1 MILNYTEIEEKW
13 QKKWAESNLN
23 CAEINKKSKFMII
36 FAYPGVTG
44 YLHVGHMR
52 GFSYADAIG
61 RYKRMTGYN
70 VLFPVGTHATG
81 NGSIAIA
88 NKIKKRDKDTIEYM
102 KRNGCTDRDLEQLVD
117 PMNVVNFFNKI
128 YVDEYWKKFGFLA
141 DWRRFTCTLY
151 PDYAKFVQW
160 QFKKIYDANLLIQKP
175 YYVPSC
181 VLCGPVAIDASETDI
196 SKGGS
201 AETYE
206 YTLLKFKHGDE
217 YLVAATLRPET
228 VYGHVCFWV
237 NPDLVYDK
245 IKCNDEIWI
254 ISPQATLKLKFQKDN
269 IEKIGEISGKDMIG
283 WMCIAPITHKEIPVF
298 PASFCNPDIGTGFV
312 TSCPSDS
319 PEDWMSLED
328 LKKNQEIAT
337 KYGLS
342 KKLIDSVTPI
352 SIINI
357 DKYGEFPA
365 KTIIDKLGI
374 TQLNDPKLLD
384 AKKQV
389 YKDSHHN
396 GIMKDVC
403 GAFAGFNVEDAKK
416 KIKQVMF
423 DTGEGDVFY
432 DLSEEVICRCG
443 QRVYIKKIDDQWF
456 IDYDNKSLTEKTHKH
471 CYKMCIEPQE
481 YHNNVHGILDW
492 FRERACVRLG
502 NWLGTKFPYDDKWI
516 IEAISDSTL
525 YPIYYLISIYVNNG
539 MIKSKQMTEGFF
551 DYVFLKK
558 GDVNE
563 VSKDTCVSVELL
575 DRIRRDVEYWYPL
588 DLNIGGKEHM
598 TVHFPTF
605 LFNHVGILPENMWPN
620 GIMVN
625 WYVTGKKSKISK
637 SKGGAQ
643 PIPGAANKFSVDG
656 MRLYYAHSASP
667 FADIEWNENTVM
679 SYKQKID
686 RIVTFVDRLILD
698 KTRKQT
704 SEMDEWLLSRFNTH
718 VGVIRDAMESYNIR
732 QLASTAYFDMFNDF
746 RWYIRRGGDDSETIK
761 KVLKIWI
768 TALMPI
774 TPHIAEELWAE
785 CGFEGL
791 VSSAQFPEV
800 NYNAHSPMTE
810 YGEDL
815 IKNVITDIS
824 EIIKVTGITPKRVI
838 LYTAAGWKRKVFE
851 NAVDLHK
858 ENNLDVSKL
867 IKLCMANEEIKKNG
881 KVVSELAKKISVNYM
896 RLPIDRIVTVTNT
909 DETALLSS
917 SAWFITSEVGYPV
930 EVYSADTADLYDP
943 QNKARVAIPGK
954 PGICIE

>member
-1 MILNYTEIEEKW
+1 MISNYTEIEEKW

-88 NKIKKRDKDTIEYM
+88 NKIKKGDKDTIEYM
-102 KRNGCTDRDLEQLVD
+102 KRNGCTDKDLEQLVD

-160 QFKKIYDANLLIQKP
+160 QFKKLYDANLLIQKP

-181 VLCGPVAIDASETDI
+181 ILCGPVAIDASETDI

-254 ISPQATLKLKFQKDN
+254 VSPQATLKLKFQKNN

-328 LKKNQEIAT
+328 LKKNQEIAI
-337 KYGLS
+337 KYRLS
-342 KKLIDSVTPI
+342 KKLIDSITPI

-374 TQLNDPKLLD
+374 TQLNDPKLVD

-423 DTGEGDVFY
+423 NTGEGDVFY

-443 QRVYIKKIDDQWF
+443 QKVYIKKIDDQWF
-456 IDYDNKSLTEKTHKH
+456 IDYDNQSLTEKTHEH
-471 CYKMCIEPQE
+471 CHKMCIEPQE
-481 YHNNVHGILDW
+481 YYNNIHGILDW

-539 MIKSKQMTEGFF
+539 MIKSEQMTEEFF

-563 VSKDTCVSVELL
+563 VSKDTCISAELL

-605 LFNHVGILPENMWPN
+605 LFNHVGILPKNMWPN

-679 SYKQKID
+679 LYKQKID
-686 RIVTFVDRLILD
+686 KIITFVDRLIFD
-698 KTRKQT
+698 KTKNQT
-704 SEMDEWLLSRFNTH
+704 SKIDEWLLSKFNTH
-718 VGVIRDAMESYNIR
+718 IGVIRDAMESYNIR

-774 TPHIAEELWAE
+774 TPHIAEEIWAE

-800 NYNAHSPMTE
+800 DHNVHSPMTE

-815 IKNVITDIS
+815 IKNVITDIL
-824 EIIKVTGITPKRVI
+824 EIIKVTGITPKRII
-838 LYTAAGWKRKVFE
+838 LYTAASWKRKVFE

-867 IKLCMANEEIKKNG
+867 IKMCMADEEIKKNG
-881 KVVSELAKKISVNYM
+881 KLVSELAKKISVNYM